1 MSQPSILQQGVT
13 GKDVERLQ
21 GDLSRLGYQIGEAG
35 VFDEST
41 EAAVKKFQQD
51 HNLTVDGI
59 VGPQTGRQLGAAL
72 AEPKC
77 F

>member
-21 GDLSRLGYQIGEAG
+21 GDLSRLGYQIGANG

-72 AEPKC
+72 A
-77 F
+77 